1 MRVHPAV
8 RRLCPE
14 DAASLIALR
23 REALENHPL
32 AFAASIEDDRGLSPE
47 FVRTVLADHEQA
59 VFGHVAGA
67 RLTGMVGVLRGAG
80 VKRRHKA
87 HVWGMYVAPLARQQG
102 VGRALLDAT
111 IAQARAWPGVS
122 QIHLSVSDTA
132 VAARRLY
139 EAAGFRSWGRERRA
153 LQWEGQFV
161 DEFHLV
167 LDLIAESLPSL

>member
-1 MRVHPAV
+1 MSVRLDI

-14 DAASLIALR
+14 DVVSLIALR

-47 FVRTVLADHEQA
+47 FVGTVLADHEQA
-59 VFGHVAGA
+59 VFGHFEGT

-87 HVWGMYVAPLARQQG
+87 QVWGMYVAPLARQQG
-102 VGRALLDAT
+102 VGRALLDAA
-111 IAQARAWPGVS
+111 IAQARSWPGVS
-122 QIHLSVSDTA
+122 QVHLSVTDPA

-139 EAAGFRSWGRERRA
+139 EAAGFRSWGREPRA
-153 LQWEGQFV
+153 LQWEGRCV

-167 LDLIAESLPSL
+167 LDLIAESLPEL